1 MHANSIQ
8 QTVSVTESLIE
19 ALASEMLR
27 QCKSNAT
34 SQNENPNIISRPNT
48 KVDNDGPD
56 ENAKKNNNFQN
67 SSEKSPFLE

>member
-8 QTVSVTESLIE
+8 QTVTVTESLIE

-34 SQNENPNIISRPNT
+34 SQNENPNIISRPEPKLDT
-48 KVDNDGPD
+48 DEPD
-56 ENAKKNNNFQN
+56 ENAKKNIIFQN
-67 SSEKSPFLE
+67 SSEKSPLLE